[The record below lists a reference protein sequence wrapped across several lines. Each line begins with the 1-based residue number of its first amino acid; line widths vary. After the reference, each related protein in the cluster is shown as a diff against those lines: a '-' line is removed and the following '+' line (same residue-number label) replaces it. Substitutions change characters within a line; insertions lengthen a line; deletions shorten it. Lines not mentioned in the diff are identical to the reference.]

1 MLEDEF
7 AFYLANQKEIVTK
20 HLDEFVVVKGPKIVG
35 YYKTEDDAFDAMA
48 GEKLG
53 TFMVKKCQ
61 LPGTDIVEYFNNAVT
76 FA

>member
-1 MLEDEF
+1 MLENEF
-7 AFYLANQKEIVTK
+7 AFYEANQNEIVK
-20 HLDEFVVVKGPKIVG
+20 GHLEEFVVIKNQKVLG
-35 YYKTEDDAFDAMA
+35 YYKVEEDAFDAMI

-61 LPGTDIVEYFNNAVT
+61 LPGTDVINYFNNTVA

>member
-7 AFYLANQKEIVTK
+7 AFYEARQNEIVEG
-20 HLDEFVVVKGPKIVG
+20 HLDEFVVIKGHEVLG
-35 YYKTEDDAFDAMA
+35 YYKVEDDAFDAMI

-61 LPGTDIVEYFNNAVT
+61 VPGTDVIGYFNNAVS